1 MNKVRL
7 PCLPKVVQRRP
18 CMQSFITT
26 PKYLA
31 PENLPGGPRGI
42 DFRHLKRR
50 TLGPDARGCSLTT
63 VVEGSA
69 ARLAALAR
77 FSLPAQRFALRAKD
91 LSATAM
97 VKSTCTARIFRRD
110 QSGAPLCE
118 RKTAASEA
126 CSRSCFDAFSVSISL
141 GKTRSVPSA
150 RVETLRCSKPSL
162 KKQLGP
168 QFGFPAAVICALHS
182 QAASGAIR
190 PPRCEAFP
198 ANR

>member
-1 MNKVRL
+1 MSAEGCPAPSLYAELYHDAKVPGAREST
-7 PCLPKVVQRRP
+7 RRSSWHRFSP
-18 CMQSFITT
+18 
-26 PKYLA
+26 
-31 PENLPGGPRGI
+31 PEKA
-42 DFRHLKRR
+42 DTR
-50 TLGPDARGCSLTT
+50 TGCSWMLADYSRRRL
-63 VVEGSA
+63 GRSA

-190 PPRCEAFP
+190 PPRYEAFP